1 MQINRKLWK
10 NCTKVN
16 FITVINQ
23 GAPSPVWKSS
33 KKRRGATMSCLLSK
47 VYKGRSRGEISG
59 REQGEKHGGGR
70 RGTSGLGGRGHR
82 SICRRGHGRNIAEA
96 DVEMS
101 ESQRL
106 EELRKT
112 QEQGL
117 QVKSFFILQIFISA
131 GRKSYFY
138 LDYLT

>member
-1 MQINRKLWK
+1 
-10 NCTKVN
+10 
-16 FITVINQ
+16 
-23 GAPSPVWKSS
+23 
-33 KKRRGATMSCLLSK
+33 MSCLGSK

-70 RGTSGLGGRGHR
+70 RGTSGLGGRGQR

-117 QVKSFFILQIFISA
+117 QVKSFFILQILISA
-131 GRKSYFY
+131 RRKSYFY